1 MCDPNPISII
11 LISSGSRGDRLLFKY
26 PFETEDIK
34 ESLKQGE
41 AYILSNIQIIDIDL
55 VHLHK
60 VSILL
65 LYLSFILLSQ
75 PVFYN
80 SIVILQAAKSPDSS
94 CLLSKIVLT

>member
-41 AYILSNIQIIDIDL
+41 AYILSNIQIIDRSSPFQ
-55 VHLHK
+55 HLHK
-60 VSILL
+60 ISILL
-65 LYLSFILLSQ
+65 LYLSFILVSLYFIIQLLFCSR
-75 PVFYN
+75 PRA
-80 SIVILQAAKSPDSS
+80 LAARVYFVK
-94 CLLSKIVLT
+94 